1 MNSVEKFIYP
11 KNNSFGIITSY
22 LSKTIIFYLNIT
34 YILSK
39 YVLKMAMKKLSIC
52 TNERF

>member
-22 LSKTIIFYLNIT
+22 LSKTIIL
-34 YILSK
+34 ILPIFCQNMC
-39 YVLKMAMKKLSIC
+39 LKWL
-52 TNERF
+52 